1 LTKPTDVSPRCQPG
15 KEAFG
20 TQSLAPSS
28 PAGEREG
35 LKKLIIYVKI
45 PEQLV
50 ALLHGVFG

>member
-1 LTKPTDVSPRCQPG
+1 M
-15 KEAFG
+15 EAFG